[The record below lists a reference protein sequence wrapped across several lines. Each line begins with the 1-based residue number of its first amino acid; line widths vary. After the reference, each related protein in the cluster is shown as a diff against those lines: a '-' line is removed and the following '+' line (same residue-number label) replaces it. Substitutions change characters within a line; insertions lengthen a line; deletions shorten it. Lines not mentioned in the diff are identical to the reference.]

1 MAGFTNFW
9 KIIKWREHH
18 NGSNSNWKRMG
29 WAWHF
34 MAWMYTSELWFLGWM
49 ELFTVILLWACNCKL
64 MQGDVSVFLFE
75 LGKIVSCRTCVLS
88 KLIASCLKGKS
99 QEARWQEIIKPD
111 YTRGFSSLSF
121 QSRLYSK
128 GIKLWGI
135 HWAEKISS
143 NLWCPRSCILNVN
156 PSNWQSEAKHSFLS
170 HCFIS
175 LMARCRKN
183 LAPICL
189 TWF

>member
-1 MAGFTNFW
+1 
-9 KIIKWREHH
+9 
-18 NGSNSNWKRMG
+18 MG
-29 WAWHF
+29 MTF
-34 MAWMYTSELWFLGWM
+34 YGMYTSELWFLGWM

-88 KLIASCLKGKS
+88 KLITSCLNGKS

-128 GIKLWGI
+128 GLVNIDG
-135 HWAEKISS
+135 S
-143 NLWCPRSCILNVN
+143 NSAGYTGQRKSHQTCDAIDPVFFNVH
-156 PSNWQSEAKHSFLS
+156 PSNWQSEAKHSYLS
-170 HCFIS
+170 HCS
-175 LMARCRKN
+175 NHSWLDA
-183 LAPICL
+183 A
-189 TWF
+189 